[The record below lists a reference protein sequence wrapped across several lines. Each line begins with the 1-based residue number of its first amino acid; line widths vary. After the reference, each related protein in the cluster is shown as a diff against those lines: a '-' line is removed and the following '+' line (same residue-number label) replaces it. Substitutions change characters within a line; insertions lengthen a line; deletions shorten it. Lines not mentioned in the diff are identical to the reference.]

1 MVDEIESQ
9 LMEIQYNSLKASVMA
24 VDRAKREMKHFHLWS
39 TDTTD
44 EIDQA
49 VKLLEDVLSDML
61 GAFSTAS
68 SKQ

>member
-24 VDRAKREMKHFHLWS
+24 VDRAKREMKHFHLWGD
-39 TDTTD
+39 DTTD

-61 GAFSTAS
+61 GAL
-68 SKQ
+68 K